1 MAEDCWD
8 TAHAIARRRRPALVP
23 VIAVSL
29 LDEQARALG
38 LGAAAYLGKP
48 IDRARLRAVLASLR
62 GG

>member
-1 MAEDCWD
+1 LRGDVGL
-8 TAHAIARRRRPALVP
+8 RGVP
-23 VIAVSL
+23 VVAVSL

-38 LGAAAYLGKP
+38 RGAAAYLGKP